1 MLVHIGSG
9 SLHGVDAL
17 RVDMEIDLQ
26 RMGIPNFTMV
36 GLAEKA
42 VREAEMRVRS
52 ALRACG
58 FPLPPARII
67 VNLAPADRRKEG
79 AGYDLPLALGLL
91 AAAGIIPAQSLQKHF
106 FAAELSLSGQLKP
119 IKGTLPLALLARQ
132 EQAQGIF
139 VAPENAQEGAVVQ
152 DIAVYAPRDLLQ
164 CVAHLTQES
173 PLEPTQAQELH
184 RPLDHIL
191 DYAHV
196 KGQLAAK
203 RALEIAAAGGHNI
216 LLIGPPGSGKT
227 MLAQRLPTILPP
239 LHFEEAL
246 EVTKIYSVCGQL
258 PPDSGL
264 IHTRPFR
271 APHHTISDIALIG
284 GGTIP
289 QPGEV
294 SLSHRGVLFL
304 DEFPEYKKS
313 TLEVLR
319 QPLENGTV
327 CIARAR
333 GSLTFPAS
341 CMLVAAMNPC
351 PCGYHGDAQH
361 TCTCSPQALSKY
373 TSKLSG
379 PLLDRID
386 LHIEVPAVPYEDLRA
401 ATSSTT
407 AHDSHGSSASM
418 RARVLGA
425 RQRQQERYAHT
436 SCLCNAHLSGSML
449 EEHCA
454 LDTKGHATLERV
466 VRNFGLSA
474 RSYTR
479 ILRLARTI
487 ADLHEQEHITHNHI
501 HEAVSLRVLDRHK
514 AV

>member
-1 MLVHIGSG
+1 MLVHIGSA

-26 RMGIPNFTMV
+26 RRGIPNFTMV

-42 VREAEMRVRS
+42 VRESEMRVRS
-52 ALRACG
+52 ALRASG
-58 FPLPPARII
+58 FALPPARII

-91 AAAGIIPAQSLQKHF
+91 AAAGSIPAESVANYF
-106 FAAELSLSGQLKP
+106 FSAELSLSGQLRP

-132 EQAQGIF
+132 EKAHGIF

-152 DIAVYAPRDLLQ
+152 GMSVYAPRDLLE
-164 CVAHLTQES
+164 CVAHLTGQK
-173 PLEPTQAQELH
+173 PLEPTQAQEIH
-184 RPLDHIL
+184 RPQDHLL

-246 EVTKIYSVCGQL
+246 EVTKIYSVCGKL
-258 PPDSGL
+258 PQHSGL

-284 GGTIP
+284 GGAVP

-327 CIARAR
+327 TIARAR
-333 GSLTFPAS
+333 GSLTFPAA

-351 PCGYHGDAQH
+351 PCGYHGDAKH
-361 TCTCSPQALSKY
+361 SCSCSAQALSKY

-401 ATSSTT
+401 DT
-407 AHDSHGSSASM
+407 APCPQGQGSSAHM
-418 RARVLGA
+418 RAQVLAA
-425 RQRQQERYAHT
+425 RECQEKRYAQST
-436 SCLCNAHLSGSML
+436 CLCNAQLSGPLL

-454 LDTKGHATLERV
+454 LDSKGHATLERV

-487 ADLHEQEHITHNHI
+487 ADLEQSPSIIHHHI
-501 HEAVSLRVLDRHK
+501 HEAVSLRVLDRK
-514 AV
+514 SLS

>member
-1 MLVHIGSG
+1 MLVHIGST

-17 RVDMEIDLQ
+17 KVDMEIDLQ
-26 RMGIPNFTMV
+26 RKGLPRFTMV

-52 ALRACG
+52 ALRASG
-58 FPLPPARII
+58 FPLPAACIT

-91 AAAGIIPAQSLQKHF
+91 AAAGIIPAQSLEHYF
-106 FAAELSLSGQLKP
+106 FAAELSLSGELKP

-132 EQAQGIF
+132 EKAKGIF

-152 DIAVYAPRDLLQ
+152 EISVYAPRNLVQ
-164 CVAHLTQES
+164 CVAHLRAETT
-173 PLEPTQAQELH
+173 LEPVIAQEVH
-184 RPLDHIL
+184 RPLDHVL

-227 MLAQRLPTILPP
+227 MLAQRLPSILPP

-246 EVTKIYSVCGQL
+246 EVTKIYSVCGKL

-264 IHTRPFR
+264 VHTRPFR

-284 GGTIP
+284 GGAVP

-319 QPLENGTV
+319 QPLENGSV
-327 CIARAR
+327 SISRAR
-333 GSLTFPAS
+333 GSLTFPAA

-361 TCTCSPQALSKY
+361 ACTCTDQALKKY
-373 TSKLSG
+373 SNKLSG

-386 LHIEVPAVPYEDLRA
+386 LHIEVPAVPYEELRA
-401 ATSSTT
+401 SPNSSVE
-407 AHDSHGSSASM
+407 GSSSHI
-418 RARVLGA
+418 RQRVLAA
-425 RQRQQERYAHT
+425 RKIQEQRYAKS
-436 SCLCNAHLSGSML
+436 SCLCNAHLSGPAL

-454 LDTKGHATLERV
+454 LDSKANAALERV
-466 VRNFGLSA
+466 VRSFGLSA

-487 ADLHEQEHITHNHI
+487 ADLENSPNIVHSHI
-501 HEAVSLRVLDRHK
+501 HEAVSLRVLDRK
-514 AV
+514 VALT